1 MKDYTTVLLEDDKG
15 RITIPAMV
23 RKMISEDDKTVYRLN
38 YDSVENK
45 ITLQPIGKSELK
57 G

>member
-15 RITIPAMV
+15 RVTIPAMV

-57 G
+57 